1 MATISEYERDAKNK
15 PTSAAEIVTSG
26 GTRIY
31 LLPVETL
38 PGHLNN
44 IFLVDDPT
52 YPVLFDVGTKRS
64 SDELDA
70 RFEEIESRFGCTTKL
85 KDLQEVVI
93 SHAHLDHYGDAHR
106 MHDMG
111 LPISIHE
118 LDARVLI
125 NFDERLAV
133 ASRDMAV
140 FLRQS
145 GMDEADLEVR
155 MQLYKFE
162 KSMFESLEPDRRLR
176 HGDTIG
182 PGWDVTHVPGHCPG
196 MVMLTIDDVILTA
209 DHLLERITPAQHP
222 QSITPFTG
230 LENYLRSLK
239 KIYAMS
245 EGRLGL
251 GAHGGPIPNM
261 KRRIHETVTHHE
273 VRLRQVFNACRAQPL
288 TVAEIARELFGTL
301 QNYGKVL
308 GLTETGAHVEYLH
321 ALGFLHIEN
330 IDDVKDRIDAPV
342 KYSADSRVRAPQFIR
357 TER

>member
-1 MATISEYERDAKNK
+1 MATISEFESNEKNK
-15 PTSAAEIVTSG
+15 PVSAAEIVTAG

-44 IFLVDDPT
+44 IYLVDDPT
-52 YPVLFDVGTKRS
+52 YPILFDVGTKRS

-70 RFEEIESRFGCTTKL
+70 RFDEIEERFGVTTKL

-106 MHDMG
+106 FRDMG

-118 LDARVLI
+118 LDARVLL

-140 FLRQS
+140 FLRQA
-145 GMDEADLEVR
+145 GMNQEDLEVR

-176 HGDTIG
+176 QGDTIG
-182 PGWDVTHVPGHCPG
+182 PGWTVTHVPGHCPG
-196 MVMLTIDDVILTA
+196 MVTLTIDDVVLTA

-239 KIYAMS
+239 KIYTLS

-251 GAHGGPIPNM
+251 GAHGNVM
-261 KRRIHETVTHHE
+261 HDMQRRIHETVTHHE
-273 VRLRQVFNACRAQPL
+273 VRLRQVFNACRVRPL
-288 TVAEIARELFGTL
+288 TVAEIAIELFGTL
-301 QNYGKVL
+301 RNYGKVL

-330 IDDVKDRIDAPV
+330 IDEVKDRIDAPV
-342 KYSADSRVRAPQFIR
+342 TYSADARVRAPQFIR
-357 TER
+357 AER